1 MSGWLNRFKENDGP
15 CLQRL
20 LRKLRSSRAAVMVE
34 FAFIFPV
41 VVAVTVFSIELVQYW
56 DATVMANHTAYT
68 LARVAKVH
76 VSGDKVSYPKLVQL
90 GAWGEDGNY
99 IIDIESDRVI
109 TSLYMMTATTG
120 YYKGTADWVSLPDL
134 MQLIPNF
141 DDWHKNLHPD
151 DKSLF
156 DAFYGLILNASKPV
170 FDEINGWI
178 NDSIKNALM
187 SIMGD
192 KNGFY
197 TNRLL
202 TLYRQ
207 AHQRTRLNNV
217 LKTEVISLKPQ
228 TLAHPSDV
236 KTVKPWEW
244 VGNHNLFSELMIDIL
259 RFFFQG
265 ILDVPQTTSYGDPA
279 LVKVEVNWPM
289 TSSWIFSAFFVSGGT
304 FEKPIASGRAIM
316 LAEPVRSDSDLKGW
330 FATDSGG
337 NLPGDGEGTKPPT
350 DEIGELEKLHQEY
363 DQKFAE
369 KSKLQMEIQN
379 RQSQIQQLQDAISDL
394 QQKKDLAETEE
405 ARKEF
410 QKEIDRLNQ
419 QIDQLNKEISDLQKQ
434 LDTVNKELDDIYERI
449 KDANEHYNG

>member
-1 MSGWLNRFKENDGP
+1 MSGWLNRFKDNDGP
-15 CLQRL
+15 CLRRL
-20 LRKLRSSRAAVMVE
+20 MRKLRSSRAAVMVE
-34 FAFIFPV
+34 FAFIFPIV
-41 VVAVTVFSIELVQYW
+41 LAVTVFSIELVQYW

-76 VSGDKVSYPKLVQL
+76 VSGDKVSYPSIYDLDVWGDGENKITLSSDKLV
-90 GAWGEDGNY
+90 
-99 IIDIESDRVI
+99 

-120 YYKGTADWVSLPDL
+120 WYKGTSDWVTLPDL

-151 DKSLF
+151 DKSIF
-156 DAFYGLILNASKPV
+156 DAFYGLLINASKPV
-170 FDEINGWI
+170 FDQINGWI

-187 SIMGD
+187 AIMGD

-202 TLYRQ
+202 SLYRK
-207 AHQRTRLNNV
+207 AYQRTKMNNV

-236 KTVKPWEW
+236 VIKKPWDW
-244 VGNHNLFSELMIDIL
+244 FGDHNLFSELMTDIL

-265 ILDVPQTTSYGDPA
+265 ILDVPQTTSYDSPA

-289 TSSWIFSAFFVSGGT
+289 TSSWIFSALFVNGGKID
-304 FEKPIASGRAIM
+304 KPIASGRAIM

-337 NLPGDGEGTKPPT
+337 NIPGNGEETKPPT
-350 DEIGELEKLHQEY
+350 DEIDDLAKLHQEY
-363 DQKFAE
+363 DQKFNE
-369 KSKLQMEIQN
+369 KSKLEMEINN
-379 RQSQIQQLQDAISDL
+379 RQTQISQLQDQISEL
-394 QQKKDLAETEE
+394 HQKKDLAETEE
-405 ARKEF
+405 ARKEY
-410 QKEIDRLNQ
+410 QNEIDRLNQ

-434 LDTVNKELDDIYERI
+434 LDTVNRELDDIYDRI
-449 KDANEHYNG
+449 KEANEHYNG